1 MGAGVGGEAAAV
13 VVITLLAIVGNA
25 LVVTTLLRRSL
36 LHHPS
41 NRLVLSLTAS
51 NLVLAVVVL
60 PGLVASVVMGPS
72 EPPLLK
78 VLPSPLG
85 HLGNESHVLT
95 PSPSSAPSGHG
106 LLGHEGVGWER
117 DVVRSFGRSWDAE
130 DGPSGVSLGG
140 IVKAG
145 GRERRREEEHEAMQM
160 EVSQVAEEDSAR
172 EEENEE
178 GEMKEEYI
186 NQKDIKAEQEGPE
199 KETRHGQV
207 ALTLEGVNKMEAA
220 TKQAS
225 GHVRKDSEQG
235 REITRIKASARIR
248 GKPVNIKLSINYVG
262 ALERQS
268 EQTAERRQTTQ
279 SDTSVK
285 KTEERKTG
293 REKIEQKTEDEK
305 TLPKDNLHIQ
315 GNEMKIDIEQEEK
328 GEEENVETSEW
339 ESKQRKIIPDIQDN
353 EGKWDGAE
361 VLCQSAAFL
370 TNFVTAA
377 SAITV
382 AVIAL
387 DRYLAIVRPMVYGIM
402 VTGHR
407 CLLMLAWCWGQAL
420 LTALPPLFGWSRY
433 ERHGPEG
440 RCGVQ
445 WARSPSYTAVWVTS
459 VFVVPVI
466 VMLVC
471 YYFILQ
477 VARNKCRRIHVGTML
492 GAAAAAAATSP
503 PVTPDPSSVCLEVPH
518 LSEVKR
524 PSSICEANGLAGGPR
539 ALGDLLDAP
548 GRGGGG
554 GGGGGGAG
562 GGGGV
567 PCRSLSVSIVN
578 KIANDTG
585 SSYMGP
591 KRKLGDCGRSLS
603 FCQPQQPV
611 KPVLRRVQSTL
622 AMRPSFRKKFSLG
635 RRKPSWSWEA
645 SPAKGFRTV
654 CVVVGTHVFTWA
666 PYSFMAVAE
675 AVLGVERVSVL
686 PHWIRVTS
694 TLLLFTASVFYPIVY
709 GLYNRSIRKEVV
721 TCLCPISS
729 RARRRG
735 SLNPRPSTLNSF
747 TEGSVLDFSSLRH
760 RELLE
765 KPLTQCPNSGLLT
778 APIPTISGSMGMGG
792 HASPHLPPIFLM
804 TDYDHIPTRGYN
816 LNARKPSQDSGAV
829 MVSGDDPDYDPE
841 TPSQSQSHLH
851 LHLHPRPT
859 RRVSAPSVLGSV
871 REDPPTPP
879 SSPPPTPS
887 SARLA
892 LQTTSCGSVSPAVH
906 RRKMAMTPL
915 SLQVLAEGAS
925 KPPAVPLRRVRSL
938 DKLPT
943 SEHDPR
949 DKKYLS
955 LPYDRSI
962 SRYIRKKQSLSPLV
976 RETSLTGAAPCERLA
991 RRKGSMSILK
1001 VVAIPEDCG
1010 GAEGV
1015 PEVPDSGRGSVDS
1028 GEVAKARAQ
1037 RQISIDEGIGA
1048 ECLAEEDAAM
1058 D

>member
-1 MGAGVGGEAAAV
+1 
-13 VVITLLAIVGNA
+13 
-25 LVVTTLLRRSL
+25 
-36 LHHPS
+36 
-41 NRLVLSLTAS
+41 
-51 NLVLAVVVL
+51 
-60 PGLVASVVMGPS
+60 
-72 EPPLLK
+72 
-78 VLPSPLG
+78 
-85 HLGNESHVLT
+85 
-95 PSPSSAPSGHG
+95 
-106 LLGHEGVGWER
+106 
-117 DVVRSFGRSWDAE
+117 
-130 DGPSGVSLGG
+130 
-140 IVKAG
+140 
-145 GRERRREEEHEAMQM
+145 M
-160 EVSQVAEEDSAR
+160 EVSKQER
-172 EEENEE
+172 E
-178 GEMKEEYI
+178 
-186 NQKDIKAEQEGPE
+186 
-199 KETRHGQV
+199 
-207 ALTLEGVNKMEAA
+207 
-220 TKQAS
+220 
-225 GHVRKDSEQG
+225 HVRKDSEQG
-235 REITRIKASARIR
+235 REITRLKASARIR

-268 EQTAERRQTTQ
+268 ENTPERQVTQ
-279 SDTSVK
+279 SDKREQNTN
-285 KTEERKTG
+285 EQKTG
-293 REKIEQKTEDEK
+293 REKTEEQTTEQKTGKEK
-305 TLPKDNLHIQ
+305 MHSRDHLNMEE
-315 GNEMKIDIEQEEK
+315 NEMEIDIEQEVEAEENK
-328 GEEENVETSEW
+328 EENVEEV
-339 ESKQRKIIPDIQDN
+339 ELDNKQRKMIQ
-353 EGKWDGAE
+353 ERLEESEEKWEGAE

-370 TNFVTAA
+370 TNLVTAA
-377 SAITV
+377 SALTV

-407 CLLMLAWCWGQAL
+407 CLLMLAWCWVQAL

-477 VARNKCRRIHVGTML
+477 VARNKCRRIHVGTMI
-492 GAAAAAAATSP
+492 GAAAAATSP

-518 LSEVKR
+518 LTEVKR
-524 PSSICEANGLAGGPR
+524 PSSFENNGAAGGPR
-539 ALGDLLDAP
+539 GFDDLLDAP
-548 GRGGGG
+548 GRGGGRGVG
-554 GGGGGGAG
+554 GGVGV
-562 GGGGV
+562 GV
-567 PCRSLSVSIVN
+567 PCRSLSVSVVN
-578 KIANDTG
+578 KIANDTSP
-585 SSYMGP
+585 SSAAP

-654 CVVVGTHVFTWA
+654 CVVVGAHVFTWA
-666 PYSFMAVAE
+666 PYSLMAVAE
-675 AVLGVERVSVL
+675 AVLGVERVSIL

-721 TCLCPISS
+721 TCLCPSSS

-760 RELLE
+760 RDILE
-765 KPLTQCPNSGLLT
+765 KPLTPCPNPALLT

-792 HASPHLPPIFLM
+792 HAPPHLPPIFLM

-829 MVSGDDPDYDPE
+829 MASGDDFDAE
-841 TPSQSQSHLH
+841 TPTHSQTH

-871 REDPPTPP
+871 REDPSTPP
-879 SSPPPTPS
+879 PSPSHAAGPASTP
-887 SARLA
+887 LA
-892 LQTTSCGSVSPAVH
+892 LQTMACGSISPAVN
-906 RRKMAMTPL
+906 RRKMPIMPL
-915 SLQVLAEGAS
+915 SLQVLAESAA
-925 KPPAVPLRRVRSL
+925 KAPAAPLRRVRSL

-943 SEHDPR
+943 GDYEAR

-955 LPYDRSI
+955 LPYDKSLT
-962 SRYIRKKQSLSPLV
+962 RYIRKKQSLPPLV
-976 RETSLTGAAPCERLA
+976 RETSLTGVPPCERLA

-1010 GAEGV
+1010 GAEGA

-1048 ECLAEEDAAM
+1048 ECLVEEDAAG